1 MGKNNLKRKVKTIFL
16 DIDGTLVHH
25 NYDPEVI
32 DDIFIESVLNWL
44 KLEFFEHKSE
54 IILTTARS
62 HNHCIKIV
70 ESLLN
75 QNIHIKHLI
84 TDLSAG
90 HRILI
95 NDKKYSDIDTAFA
108 INLDRNKGFI

>member
-1 MGKNNLKRKVKTIFL
+1 MGKNILKRKVNTIFL

-44 KLEFFEHKSE
+44 KLEFFENKSE
-54 IILTTARS
+54 IILITARS
-62 HNHCIKIV
+62 YEHCIKVV
-70 ESLLN
+70 EFLLN
-75 QNIHIKHLI
+75 QNVQIKHLI

-90 HRILI
+90 SRILV
-95 NDKKYSDIDTAFA
+95 NDKKYPDIDTALA